1 MSQRLA
7 AALLLLCLLPACS
20 PFGSAP
26 PPTPSPSAPAPTGTG
41 DADPLLTPTPF
52 DAVPPAAT
60 LPPTAPAPAEA
71 TPPATPEAAVPT
83 ETQAAGPGAEATVAP
98 ATLRQLT
105 TIESEA
111 ATVRGLRPKTDVP
124 EHFISPAQMQA
135 DVKQQVISEYPQDEA
150 RQDALEL
157 WLLRLIDDRS
167 LDLVQLQIDLLGEQ
181 AIGYYDIKQKELF
194 VRNDQQP
201 LGVEARE
208 TLAHEFVHSL
218 QDEYYDLEKLR
229 PEHSHDSD
237 RNAAATALIEGD
249 ASLAG
254 ILFAQK
260 YMSRADYQRLI
271 EQSRNAPTDQL
282 DKVPPYF
289 RDGLL
294 FPYVQGAGF
303 VIALYRAGGFAAVDQ
318 AFAHPP
324 ASTEQILHPD
334 KYLTRTP
341 DAPLPVTVPP
351 LTATLGADWTLRE
364 TDTLG
369 EFDLAEVL
377 KVNGVD
383 NAEAGAGWGG
393 GAYALYEGQSA
404 AVLIAATRWDTTQDA
419 GEFEAALRQS
429 FAAAQPDG
437 ALWRDGGRFFG
448 LQHTGDAVT
457 LVAGTDRAA
466 VEQALG
472 ASK

>member
-1 MSQRLA
+1 
-7 AALLLLCLLPACS
+7 
-20 PFGSAP
+20 
-26 PPTPSPSAPAPTGTG
+26 
-41 DADPLLTPTPF
+41 
-52 DAVPPAAT
+52 
-60 LPPTAPAPAEA
+60 
-71 TPPATPEAAVPT
+71 
-83 ETQAAGPGAEATVAP
+83 VAP

-111 ATVRGLRPKTDVP
+111 ATVRGLKPKTDVP
-124 EHFISPAQMQA
+124 EHFVSPAEMQA

-167 LDLVQLQIDLLGEQ
+167 LDLVQMQIDLLAEQ
-181 AIGYYDIKQKELF
+181 VIGYYDIKQKELF

-201 LGVEARE
+201 LGVEAQE

-229 PEHSHDSD
+229 PAHSHDSD
-237 RNAAATALIEGD
+237 RNAAATALMEGD

-254 ILFAQK
+254 ILVAQK
-260 YMSRADYQRLI
+260 YMSQADYQLLI
-271 EQSRNAPTDQL
+271 KQSQNAPTEQL

-289 RDGLL
+289 RDSLL
-294 FPYVQGAGF
+294 FPYVQGAAF
-303 VIALYRAGGFAAVDQ
+303 VIALYGAGGFAAIDQ

-324 ASTEQILHPD
+324 ASTEQILHPE

-351 LTATLGADWTLRE
+351 LTASLRADWTLRD
-364 TDTLG
+364 TNTLG
-369 EFDLAEVL
+369 EFALSELL

-383 NAEAGAGWGG
+383 DAEATAGWGG
-393 GAYALYEGQSA
+393 GAYALYQGQSA
-404 AVLIAATRWDTTQDA
+404 AVLIAATRWDTAGDA
-419 GEFEAALRQS
+419 DEFAAALRRS
-429 FAAAQPDG
+429 FAAAQADG
-437 ALWRDGGRFFG
+437 PLWSDAGRFFG
-448 LQHTGDAVT
+448 LQSSGDGVT
-457 LVAGTDRAA
+457 FVAGTDRAA
-466 VEQALG
+466 VEAALG